1 MYRRTRYQRGTV
13 QREKRKGDSDVWV
26 FRWRETDLN
35 GITRR
40 YKRIIGTVQ
49 QYPTETAALH
59 AVSGFRTDIN
69 QQSASARSV
78 PATVQQLIDH
88 YKLKELPEENEPGLK
103 SYSTKEAYRHYIKN
117 WIEPKWGP
125 FRINDVKAVA
135 VEDWLSKIP
144 RSRGTKAKIRNIMSA
159 IFNHA
164 LRYEWGQR
172 NPIKLVR
179 QSAKREKI
187 PVILEAP
194 ELLLLLNVLEPRER
208 TLALLA
214 AGTGLRVG
222 ELLALKWSDVNFETL
237 EISVTRSIVHQVIGP
252 CKTEASQKPVP
263 LDAYMA
269 EDLAAWRADSPYGQV
284 DDWIFASPWMRGHQP
299 YWPEQLMKRHI
310 RPAALKAGITKP
322 ISWHTF
328 RHSYSSLL
336 RANGEDVKVVQE
348 LLRHANSR
356 ITMDIYTQALSPAK
370 RQAQSKVIEIIV
382 PKERRLKH
390 VGP

>member
-1 MYRRTRYQRGTV
+1 MYRRTRYQRGTLL
-13 QREKRKGDSDVWV
+13 REKRKGDSDVWA

-35 GITRR
+35 GMTRR

-49 QYPTETAALH
+49 QFPTEAAALR
-59 AVSGFRTDIN
+59 AANGVRTDIN

-78 PATVQQLIDH
+78 PATVQQLIEH
-88 YKLKELPEENEPGLK
+88 YRLKELPEENEPGRK
-103 SYSTKEAYRHYIKN
+103 SYSTKEAYRLYIKN
-117 WIEPKWGP
+117 WIEPKWGS
-125 FRINDVKAVA
+125 FRIAEVKAVT
-135 VEDWLSKIP
+135 VEEWLGKIP

-164 LRYEWGQR
+164 LRYEWGQK

-187 PVILEAP
+187 PVVLEAP
-194 ELLLLLNVLEPRER
+194 ELLLLLDALEPRER

-237 EISVTRSIVHQVIGP
+237 AVSVTKSIVHQVIGP

-263 LDAYMA
+263 LDRYMA
-269 EDLAAWRADSPYGQV
+269 EDLAAWRAIAPYGQ
-284 DDWIFASPWMRGHQP
+284 DDHWIFASPWMRGEQP
-299 YWPEQLMKRHI
+299 YWPEPLMKRHI
-310 RPAALKAGITKP
+310 RPAALKAGITKR

-356 ITMDIYTQALSPAK
+356 ITMDIYTQAMSPAK
-370 RQAQSKVIEIIV
+370 RQAQTKVIEMIV
-382 PKERRLKH
+382 PKERRLKRA
-390 VGP
+390 GP